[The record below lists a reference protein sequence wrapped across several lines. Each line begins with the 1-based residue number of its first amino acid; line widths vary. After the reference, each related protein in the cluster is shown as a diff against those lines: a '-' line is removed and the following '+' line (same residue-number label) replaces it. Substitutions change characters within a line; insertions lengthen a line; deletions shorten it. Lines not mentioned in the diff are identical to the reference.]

1 MCLNLVTL
9 YIYVY
14 RTPNDGMAINAI
26 HSHLP
31 RFNDLIKYL
40 SMDTCRKHRNPLT
53 QHLELLIYFL
63 LGQRAL

>member
-9 YIYVY
+9 YVYVY

-31 RFNDLIKYL
+31 RFNDLIKL
-40 SMDTCRKHRNPLT
+40 SLDGYMQKASQPSHSAP
-53 QHLELLIYFL
+53 
-63 LGQRAL
+63 